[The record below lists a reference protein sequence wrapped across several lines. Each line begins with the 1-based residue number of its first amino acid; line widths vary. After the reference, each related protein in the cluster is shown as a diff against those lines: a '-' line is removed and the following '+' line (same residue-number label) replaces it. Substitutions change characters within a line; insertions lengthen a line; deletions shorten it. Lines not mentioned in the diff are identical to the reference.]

1 MKQPPLTNNSSHGLG
16 RRMSTRHRPG
26 GGAGGP
32 TADND
37 DEVDDDGNYDD
48 GVGQLMPPPVARK
61 RLCLRQPPPPSPSS
75 SSTMTTTRMR
85 SCSAMTAVNP
95 ETNNGAAAVVP
106 TSVAISPRKWRINVG
121 GPIPTISTSNNY
133 FYGGQR
139 QYQRQE
145 QTNRQ
150 QGVTTAPMGW
160 MCHDCTVGGVS
171 LAEKCITCKRT
182 GLSSSSSS
190 TNANSSNGKH
200 RDGEDGGGGG
210 GGAMTMSMRFVTP
223 GRSNTSSGDN
233 NNNNNNNNMGGGTED
248 HHGGGGG
255 AAYHGDDFLWNLD
268 EDLGLGH
275 HHHSHNLTYPPGGG
289 GGGGGCANPTTFG
302 KWSVSGGTTTSTAT
316 TGKRVNWGVMDS
328 EHHATAVDLPYSP
341 GPLKKRAKKR
351 HQQQQQQQQQQSQPQ
366 SPNPHPV
373 GTHVA
378 NDPLTF
384 ILHTNSDEEH
394 VNAVHRIVRRDIWEG
409 FVVGTNNTITT
420 TTLDSKSSGVVD
432 DNRSNSRLERYSG
445 TIGFRCR
452 FCKFAPPSDRAEKSA
467 VYPRSLERI
476 YLSNIRF
483 QRDHIM

>member
-26 GGAGGP
+26 GGVGGP

-85 SCSAMTAVNP
+85 SCSAMTVNP
-95 ETNNGAAAVVP
+95 ETNNGAAAVAP

-121 GPIPTISTSNNY
+121 GPIPPTISTSNNY

-139 QYQRQE
+139 QYQQQE

-171 LAEKCITCKRT
+171 LAEACMTCKRKKL
-182 GLSSSSSS
+182 GSSSSSI
-190 TNANSSNGKH
+190 NANSSNGKH
-200 RDGEDGGGGG
+200 RGGEDGGGG
-210 GGAMTMSMRFVTP
+210 GGAMTMNMRFVTP

-233 NNNNNNNNMGGGTED
+233 NNKNNNMGGGTED
-248 HHGGGGG
+248 HHGGNGG
-255 AAYHGDDFLWNLD
+255 AYHGDDFLWNLD

-289 GGGGGCANPTTFG
+289 GGGGCANPTTFG
-302 KWSVSGGTTTSTAT
+302 KWSVSGGTTTSAAT

-328 EHHATAVDLPYSP
+328 EHHDTAADLPYSP

-351 HQQQQQQQQQQSQPQ
+351 HQQQQQQSQSQSQPQ
-366 SPNPHPV
+366 SSNPHPV

-409 FVVGTNNTITT
+409 FVVGTNNTIT